1 MAIADVPTYL
11 HLSSADVE
19 EIAYELDAIRQDVED
34 SLGAKD
40 AAYIRRV
47 IQFQRAL
54 DVAARLVIAGSR
66 SKKGWLLGTG
76 ALAYAKSIENM
87 ELGHN
92 ISHGQWDWMN
102 DPEIHSN
109 TWEWDMVGHSAQ
121 WRYSHNYRHHVYSNV
136 LGMDEDI
143 GYRLLRVTEDQPW
156 RWWYLATP
164 LRNLVLAAMFEW
176 GIALHGL
183 HSERL
188 RHDSPDA
195 VAGETRKFFGK
206 AARQLAKDYVFMPA
220 LSLRRW
226 RRTLA
231 ANLAANTLRNLWV
244 YVNIICGHIP
254 GGAETF
260 DPAVVKEETRGEW
273 YLRQMLGT
281 ANFEVSPL
289 LELSGGHLCY
299 QIEHHLF
306 PDLPSNRLPQISVR
320 VRELC
325 EKYDLPYNSAS
336 LPRQYFRTQRI
347 IHGLAFPDWMLKAGG
362 RRRI

>member
-1 MAIADVPTYL
+1 MAIADVPSYL
-11 HLSSADVE
+11 HLTDADVE
-19 EIAYELDAIRQDVED
+19 EIAYELDVIRRDIED

-47 IQFQRAL
+47 IHFQRAL
-54 DVAARLVIAGSR
+54 DVAARLTIAC
-66 SKKGWLLGTG
+66 SKSKTGWLLGTG

-109 TWEWDMVGHSAQ
+109 TWEWDMVGDSAQ
-121 WRYSHNYRHHVYSNV
+121 WRYQHNYRHHVYSNV

-143 GYRLLRVTEDQPW
+143 GYRLHRVTTDQQW
-156 RWWYLATP
+156 RPVHLATP
-164 LRNLVLAAMFEW
+164 VRNLVLAAMFEW

-183 HSERL
+183 HSEKL
-188 RHDSPDA
+188 RGESSDA
-195 VAGETRKFFGK
+195 PAAEKRKFRAK
-206 AARQLAKDYVFMPA
+206 IVRQLAKDYVFLPA

-226 RRTLA
+226 RRTFA
-231 ANLAANTLRNLWV
+231 ANFTANVVRNLWV

-254 GGAETF
+254 DGAETF
-260 DPAVVKEETRGEW
+260 DPAVLKDETKGEW

-281 ANFEVSPL
+281 ANYEVSPL
-289 LELSGGHLCY
+289 VALSGGHLCY

-306 PDLPSNRLPQISVR
+306 PDLPSNRLAEVSVP

-336 LPRQYFRTQRI
+336 LGRQYFRTQRT
-347 IHGLAFPDWMLKAGG
+347 IHGLAFPDWVVRLARG
-362 RRRI
+362 RRR